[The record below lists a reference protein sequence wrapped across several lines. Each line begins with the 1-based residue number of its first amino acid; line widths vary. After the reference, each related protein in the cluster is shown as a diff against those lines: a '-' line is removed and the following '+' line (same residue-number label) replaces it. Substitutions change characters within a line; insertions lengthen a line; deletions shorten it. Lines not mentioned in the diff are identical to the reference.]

1 MLRLRRLLLLFL
13 STFHALQVSA
23 EPAVD
28 EDALLF
34 KSAAEVNEGA
44 LRFLAEPP
52 ARPIHRHVNR
62 ITITDSSL
70 EDGWVR
76 LNQCHENLD
85 PMPDVQV
92 TYREGRVR
100 NLRVTRAENI
110 GQSWAETHTVQL
122 RDVQRN
128 AVLCIEA
135 ETRAL
140 WPAGDNRYVLAN
152 GPYMRRFLDGFY
164 PMRVSMQVHLDTP
177 KLRFVEVQPEA
188 QPGFQFW
195 QRDHEVGYDAV
206 FEGILNTLM
215 RFDRIQP

>member
-1 MLRLRRLLLLFL
+1 MIRAPHFLLL
-13 STFHALQVSA
+13 SALCTQTAFAESA
-23 EPAVD
+23 ED
-28 EDALLF
+28 ELLF
-34 KSAAEVNEGA
+34 KSAAEVNEGP
-44 LRFLAEPP
+44 LRFLADPP
-52 ARPIHRHVNR
+52 ARPIHRHDNR

-92 TYREGRVR
+92 AYREGRVR

-110 GQSWAETHTVQL
+110 GQSWAEAYTVQL

-128 AVLCIEA
+128 ARLCIEA

-140 WPAGDNRYVLAN
+140 WHVGDNHYVLAN

-164 PMRVSMQVHLDTP
+164 PMRVSMKVRVETP
-177 KLRFVEVQPEA
+177 KLRFVEAQPEP
-188 QPGFQFW
+188 QPGFRIW
-195 QRDHEVGYDAV
+195 HRDDEVGYDAV
-206 FEGILNTLM
+206 FEGILNTMM
-215 RFDRIQP
+215 RFDRILP

>member
-1 MLRLRRLLLLFL
+1 MIRARHAFLLL
-13 STFHALQVSA
+13 TALCTLPVCA
-23 EPAVD
+23 ESMED
-28 EDALLF
+28 EDELLF
-34 KSAAEVNEGA
+34 KSAAAVNEGE

-52 ARPIHRHVNR
+52 ARPIHWHDNR

-76 LNQCHENLD
+76 LHQCHENLD

-92 TYREGRVR
+92 AYREGRVR

-110 GQSWAETHTVQL
+110 GQSWAEAHTVQL
-122 RDVQRN
+122 RNVQRN

-140 WPAGDNRYVLAN
+140 WHAGDNHYLLAN

-164 PMRVSMQVHLDTP
+164 PMRVSMRVRVDTP
-177 KLRFVEVQPEA
+177 KLRFVEAHPEA
-188 QPGFQFW
+188 NPACSSGSATT
-195 QRDHEVGYDAV
+195 RSVTRRSSRGSS
-206 FEGILNTLM
+206 I
-215 RFDRIQP
+215 P

>member
-1 MLRLRRLLLLFL
+1 MMRSRHVFLLL
-13 STFHALQVSA
+13 TALCALPVFA
-23 EPAVD
+23 EPAED
-28 EDALLF
+28 EDELLF
-34 KSAAEVNEGA
+34 KSAAEVNEGE

-52 ARPIHRHVNR
+52 ARPIHRHENR
-62 ITITDSSL
+62 ITITESSL

-92 TYREGRVR
+92 AYREGRVR

-110 GQSWAETHTVQL
+110 GQSWAEAHTVQL
-122 RDVQRN
+122 RNVQRN

-140 WPAGDNRYVLAN
+140 WHVGDNHYLLAN

-164 PMRVSMQVHLDTP
+164 PLRVSVQVRVDTP
-177 KLRFVEVQPEA
+177 KLRFVEAQPEA
-188 QPGFQFW
+188 QPGFHFW
-195 QRDHEVGYDAV
+195 HHDNVVGYDTV
-206 FEGILNTLM
+206 FEGILNTVM
-215 RFDRIQP
+215 RFDRVQP